1 MNIKIGDPIMKNNL
15 TSKIVISALLILF
28 AFSAVP
34 QEKSEVSL
42 PWTEFKNL
50 TNIDRDMVVIPMETF
65 EKLLIQAGKDDQ
77 KAYNIANGNVIL
89 SQAEFKKLVDS
100 MKSPTGTNIK
110 PPYEYLVT
118 KAVYKGKMR
127 QENTDFTATFLVHV
141 LKDDQYLKIP
151 VIPNSTAVE
160 DIKVNGKSA
169 LIVSESGY
177 SNVVL
182 QGKGEYK
189 IEAEFSVK
197 SSLAK
202 GPYELYININKT
214 PITLF
219 ELEIPMPQIEVEIP
233 QANQINT
240 TENNKVTSVSAVI
253 TESYNI
259 SVKWRKKFEIIEKLP
274 PKVYADMNHLISIED
289 NTLKT
294 TTQINYNI
302 LHSEIETV
310 AVSID
315 DNVNI
320 LNIYGS
326 GTGEW
331 QEIIKDDVR
340 QIIIPFTYGKKGNA
354 GVTIVTEVPLSAE
367 GLETAFTG
375 VKTLNTIRETGSI
388 GIELNTSAEVTVT
401 ENKGLERIAV
411 QTLPADILSRSA
423 KPLIEGFKYS
433 KHPFELL
440 LNIKKHKKIGVPM
453 AAAYSANV
461 ITLFTEDG
469 KIVHSIEYKIKNSS
483 KQFLEVKLP
492 ANSQVFS
499 VFVNNNPVESS
510 LNDDGKLLIPL
521 IRSNS
526 LNSTTDTF
534 PVEVIFATS
543 GHKFSFFG
551 TKETLLPPIDLF
563 TSQIMWSV
571 YIPHGYKYIYFDSSL
586 EKEELIRG
594 INIFG
599 GEERIYDE
607 ANEVDGEMEYDS
619 YNDKDI
625 GSSRERKKQ
634 GLSEFRNSAVAA
646 EEQMVQM
653 KKEKS
658 FGRKM
663 DELAMTPSV
672 AQVTGATGTGLM
684 PIRIK
689 IPTTGQVYRFAKTV
703 VNPEDPLTF
712 KVYFVQSWVPKTV
725 KWVFWIIVILIIFLI
740 GKKIF
745 KKFISSDEE
754 IEENTVRFDES
765 EFKNEEVKAEE
776 PEKKV
781 DE

>member
-1 MNIKIGDPIMKNNL
+1 MKKYLSCGVILAILLSVL
-15 TSKIVISALLILF
+15 TIP
-28 AFSAVP
+28 AFS

-42 PWTEFKNL
+42 PWNEFKSLVNL
-50 TNIDRDMVVIPMETF
+50 DKDQMIIPIATF
-65 EKLLIQAGKDDQ
+65 EKLVLQTGKQDYKPQ
-77 KAYNIANGNVIL
+77 NIVNGNVII
-89 SQAEFKKLVDS
+89 SQAEFKKLVDG
-100 MKSPTGTNIK
+100 MKVPAGLNLT

-118 KAVYKGKMR
+118 KAVYKGKMNR
-127 QENTDFTATFLVHV
+127 ENTDFTATFLVHI

-160 DIKVNGKSA
+160 DIKVNGKPA

-182 QGKGEYK
+182 QGKGEYR

-197 SSLAK
+197 STLEK

-233 QANQINT
+233 QANQIST
-240 TENNKVTSVSAVI
+240 TEKNKVTSVSAVI

-289 NTLKT
+289 NSLKT

-320 LNIYGS
+320 LNIYGA
-326 GTGEW
+326 GTSEW
-331 QEIIKDDVR
+331 QEIIKNDVR

-354 GVTIVTEVPLSAE
+354 SVTIVTEIPLSAE

-375 VKTLNTIRETGSI
+375 IKTLNTIRETGSI

-423 KPLIEGFKYS
+423 KPLIEGFKYA
-433 KHPFELL
+433 KHPFQLM

-453 AAAYSANV
+453 AAAYSANAV
-461 ITLFTEDG
+461 TLFTEDG

-492 ANSQVFS
+492 ADAQVFS
-499 VFVNNNPVESS
+499 VFVNGAPVESS
-510 LNDDGKLLIPL
+510 LNDDGMLLIPL

-526 LNSTTDTF
+526 LTSSTDTF

-543 GHKFSFFG
+543 EDPFSFFG
-551 TKETLLPPIDLF
+551 TKSTILPPVDLF

-571 YIPHGYKYIYFDSSL
+571 YLPHGYKYIYFDSTL
-586 EKEELIRG
+586 EKEEIIRG
-594 INIFG
+594 VNIFG

-607 ANEVDGEMEYDS
+607 ENELGEDMMADGDAYYD
-619 YNDKDI
+619 K
-625 GSSRERKKQ
+625 GAMKTEAKKQ
-634 GLSEFRNSAVAA
+634 LSEFRNAPVEA
-646 EEQMVQM
+646 EEQLVQM
-653 KKEKS
+653 KREKA
-658 FGRKM
+658 FG
-663 DELAMTPSV
+663 
-672 AQVTGATGTGLM
+672 AQM
-684 PIRIK
+684 
-689 IPTTGQVYRFAKTV
+689 
-703 VNPEDPLTF
+703 
-712 KVYFVQSWVPKTV
+712 
-725 KWVFWIIVILIIFLI
+725 
-740 GKKIF
+740 
-745 KKFISSDEE
+745 
-754 IEENTVRFDES
+754 
-765 EFKNEEVKAEE
+765 
-776 PEKKV
+776 
-781 DE
+781 

>member
-1 MNIKIGDPIMKNNL
+1 LVLQTGRQDYKPQNI
-15 TSKIVISALLILF
+15 V
-28 AFSAVP
+28 
-34 QEKSEVSL
+34 
-42 PWTEFKNL
+42 
-50 TNIDRDMVVIPMETF
+50 
-65 EKLLIQAGKDDQ
+65 
-77 KAYNIANGNVIL
+77 NGNVII
-89 SQAEFKKLVDS
+89 SQAEFKKLVDG
-100 MKSPTGTNIK
+100 MKAPSGLNLT

-118 KAVYKGKMR
+118 KAVYKGKMNR
-127 QENTDFTATFLVHV
+127 ENTDFTATFLVHV

-160 DIKVNGKSA
+160 DIKVNGKPA

-182 QGKGEYK
+182 QGKGEYR

-197 SSLAK
+197 STLEK

-233 QANQINT
+233 QANQIST
-240 TENNKVTSVSAVI
+240 TEKNKITYVSAVI

-274 PKVYADMNHLISIED
+274 PKVYADLNHLISIED
-289 NTLKT
+289 NALKT

-315 DNVNI
+315 DNVSI
-320 LNIYGS
+320 LNIYGA

-331 QEIIKDDVR
+331 QEIIKNDVR

-354 GVTIVTEVPLSAE
+354 GVTLVTEVPLSSE

-375 VKTLNTIRETGSI
+375 IKTLNTIRETGSI

-423 KPLIEGFKYS
+423 KPLIEGFKYA
-433 KHPFELL
+433 KHPFELMM
-440 LNIKKHKKIGVPM
+440 NIKKHKKIGVPM
-453 AAAYSANV
+453 AAAYSANAV
-461 ITLFTEDG
+461 TLFTEDG

-483 KQFLEVKLP
+483 KQFLEIKLP
-492 ANSQVFS
+492 ADAQVFS
-499 VFVNNNPVESS
+499 VFVNGNPVESS

-534 PVEVIFATS
+534 PVEVIFANS
-543 GHKFSFFG
+543 EEKFSFFG
-551 TKETLLPPIDLF
+551 TKKTIIPPIDLF

-571 YIPHGYKYIYFDSSL
+571 YIPHGYKYVYFDSSL

-594 INIFG
+594 VNIFG
-599 GEERIYDE
+599 GEERVYDE
-607 ANEVDGEMEYDS
+607 GNEVDGEMEFDS
-619 YNDKDI
+619 FSDKDA
-625 GSSRERKKQ
+625 GRSREAKSQ
-634 GLSEFRNSAVAA
+634 LSEFRNAPVAA

-663 DELAMTPSV
+663 DELALSAPSV
-672 AQVTGATGTGLM
+672 TQAAGMTGTGLM

-703 VNPEDPLTF
+703 VNPEDPLIF
-712 KVYFVQSWVPKTV
+712 KVYYVQSWVPKAV
-725 KWVFWIIVILIIFLI
+725 KWLFWIIVILIIYLI
-740 GKKIF
+740 GKRLF
-745 KKFISSDEE
+745 KKFLSSEE
-754 IEENTVRFDES
+754 EVEENTVVFDETGKIEPGAS
-765 EFKNEEVKAEE
+765 ES
-776 PEKKV
+776 PKV
-781 DE
+781 DEKDTDGKE

>member
-1 MNIKIGDPIMKNNL
+1 MKKYF
-15 TSKIVISALLILF
+15 SRGVILAILLSLVAIP
-28 AFSAVP
+28 AFS

-42 PWTEFKNL
+42 PWNEFKSLVNL
-50 TNIDRDMVVIPMETF
+50 DKDQMIIPIATF
-65 EKLLIQAGKDDQ
+65 EKLVLQTGRQDYKPQ
-77 KAYNIANGNVIL
+77 NIVNGNVII
-89 SQAEFKKLVDS
+89 SQAEFKKLVDG
-100 MKSPTGTNIK
+100 MKAPSGLNLT

-118 KAVYKGKMR
+118 KAVYKGKMNR
-127 QENTDFTATFLVHV
+127 ENTDFTATFLVHV

-160 DIKVNGKSA
+160 DIKVNGKPA

-182 QGKGEYK
+182 QGKGEYR

-197 SSLAK
+197 STLEK

-233 QANQINT
+233 QANQIST
-240 TENNKVTSVSAVI
+240 TEKNKITYVSAVI

-274 PKVYADMNHLISIED
+274 PKVYADLNHLISIED
-289 NTLKT
+289 NALKT

-315 DNVNI
+315 DNVSI
-320 LNIYGS
+320 LNIYGA

-331 QEIIKDDVR
+331 QEIIKNDVR

-354 GVTIVTEVPLSAE
+354 GVTLVTEVPLSSE

-375 VKTLNTIRETGSI
+375 IKTLNTIRETGSI

-423 KPLIEGFKYS
+423 KPLIEGFKYA
-433 KHPFELL
+433 KHPFELMM
-440 LNIKKHKKIGVPM
+440 NIKKHKKIGVPM
-453 AAAYSANV
+453 AAAYSANAV
-461 ITLFTEDG
+461 TLFTEDG

-483 KQFLEVKLP
+483 KQFLEIKLP
-492 ANSQVFS
+492 ADAQVFS
-499 VFVNNNPVESS
+499 VFVNGNPVESS

-534 PVEVIFATS
+534 PVEVIFANS
-543 GHKFSFFG
+543 EEKFSFFG
-551 TKETLLPPIDLF
+551 TKKTIIPPIDLF

-571 YIPHGYKYIYFDSSL
+571 YIPHGYKYVYFDSSL

-594 INIFG
+594 VNIFG
-599 GEERIYDE
+599 GEERVYDE
-607 ANEVDGEMEYDS
+607 GNEVDGEMEFDS
-619 YNDKDI
+619 YSDKDA
-625 GSSRERKKQ
+625 GRSREAKSQ
-634 GLSEFRNSAVAA
+634 LSEFRNAPVAA

-663 DELAMTPSV
+663 DELAMAPSV
-672 AQVTGATGTGLM
+672 TQSVSGGTGLM

-703 VNPEDPLTF
+703 VNPEDPLIF
-712 KVYFVQSWVPKTV
+712 KVYYVQSWVPKAV
-725 KWVFWIIVILIIFLI
+725 KWLFWIIVILIIYLI
-740 GKKIF
+740 GKRLF
-745 KKFISSDEE
+745 KKFLSSEE
-754 IEENTVRFDES
+754 EVEENTVVFDETGKIEPGAS
-765 EFKNEEVKAEE
+765 ES
-776 PEKKV
+776 PKV
-781 DE
+781 DEKDTDGKE

>member
-1 MNIKIGDPIMKNNL
+1 MK
-15 TSKIVISALLILF
+15 KYLLRVLIF
-28 AFSAVP
+28 AAMFVFTLQSFA

-42 PWTEFKNL
+42 PWNEFKNL
-50 TNIDRDMVVIPMETF
+50 TNIDKDMVVIPMETF
-65 EKLLIQAGKDDQ
+65 EKLLIQTGKEDQ
-77 KAYNIANGNVIL
+77 KAYNVANGNVIL
-89 SQAEFKKLVDS
+89 TQSEFKKLVDS
-100 MKSPTGTNIK
+100 MKSPAGTNIK

-118 KAVYKGKMR
+118 KAVYKGKMS
-127 QENTDFTATFLVHV
+127 QENTDFTATFMVHV

-202 GPYELYININKT
+202 GPYELNININKT

-240 TENNKVTSVSAVI
+240 SEKNKITSVSAVI
-253 TESYNI
+253 TESYSI

-289 NTLKT
+289 NALKT
-294 TTQINYNI
+294 NTQINYNI

-326 GTGEW
+326 GIGEW
-331 QEIIKDDVR
+331 QEVIKEDVR

-354 GVTIVTEVPLSAE
+354 SINMVTEVPLSAE

-375 VKTLNTIRETGSI
+375 IKTLNTIRETGSI
-388 GIELNTSAEVTVT
+388 GIELNTSAEVNIT
-401 ENKGLERIAV
+401 ENKGLERIAP
-411 QTLPADILSRSA
+411 QTLPQNILSRSA
-423 KPLIEGFKYS
+423 KPLIEGFKYA
-433 KHPFELL
+433 KHPYELL

-453 AAAYSANV
+453 AAAYSANIV
-461 ITLFTEDG
+461 TLFTEDG
-469 KIVHSIEYKIKNSS
+469 KIVHSIEYNIKNSS
-483 KQFLEVKLP
+483 KQFLEIKLP
-492 ANSQVFS
+492 ENAQVFS
-499 VFVNNNPVESS
+499 VFVNSAPVESS
-510 LNDDGKLLIPL
+510 LNEDGKLLIPL
-521 IRSNS
+521 IRSSN
-526 LNSTTDTF
+526 LSTSEDTY

-543 GHKFSFFG
+543 EEKFSFFG
-551 TKETLLPPIDLF
+551 TKSTELPGIDLF

-571 YIPHGYKYIYFDSSL
+571 YLPYGYKYIYFDSTL

-599 GEERIYDE
+599 DEGRVYDE
-607 ANEVDGEMEYDS
+607 ENELGEDMPEYDGDA
-619 YNDKDI
+619 YYDKDD
-625 GSSRERKKQ
+625 SDYDRQRSKEAKSVM
-634 GLSEFRNSAVAA
+634 SEFRNAPIEA
-646 EEQMVQM
+646 EEQMIQL

-658 FGRKM
+658 FGRRM
-663 DELAMTPSV
+663 EEIALAPSV
-672 AQVTGATGTGLM
+672 SQAAGATGTGLM

-712 KVYFVQSWVPKTV
+712 KVYFVQSWVPKAV
-725 KWVFWIIVILIIFLI
+725 KWLFWIIVILIVYLI
-740 GKKIF
+740 IKKLYR
-745 KKFISSDEE
+745 KLMRSEEE
-754 IEENTVRFDES
+754 IEGETVHFDEA
-765 EFKNEEVKAEE
+765 EYKKEAPDEEEE
-776 PEKKV
+776 AKK
-781 DE
+781 D

>member
-1 MNIKIGDPIMKNNL
+1 MKKYF
-15 TSKIVISALLILF
+15 SRGVILAILLSLVAIP
-28 AFSAVP
+28 AFS

-42 PWTEFKNL
+42 PWNEFKSLVNL
-50 TNIDRDMVVIPMETF
+50 DKDQMIIPIATF
-65 EKLLIQAGKDDQ
+65 EKLVLQTGRQDYKPQ
-77 KAYNIANGNVIL
+77 NIVNGNVII
-89 SQAEFKKLVDS
+89 SQAEFKKLVDG
-100 MKSPTGTNIK
+100 MKAPSGLNLT

-118 KAVYKGKMR
+118 KAVYKGKMNR
-127 QENTDFTATFLVHV
+127 ENTDFTATFLVHV

-160 DIKVNGKSA
+160 DIKVNGKPA

-182 QGKGEYK
+182 QGKGEYR

-197 SSLAK
+197 STLEK

-233 QANQINT
+233 QANQISTN
-240 TENNKVTSVSAVI
+240 EKNKVTYVSAVI
-253 TESYNI
+253 TESYSI

-274 PKVYADMNHLISIED
+274 PKVYADLNHLISIED
-289 NTLKT
+289 NALKT

-320 LNIYGS
+320 LNIYGA

-331 QEIIKDDVR
+331 QEIIKKDVR

-354 GVTIVTEVPLSAE
+354 GVSIVTETPLSAE

-375 VKTLNTIRETGSI
+375 IKTLNTIRETGSI

-411 QTLPADILSRSA
+411 QTLPTEILNRSA
-423 KPLIEGFKYS
+423 KPLIEGFKYA
-433 KHPFELL
+433 KHPFQLM

-453 AAAYSANV
+453 AAAYSANAV
-461 ITLFTEDG
+461 TLFTEDG

-483 KQFLEVKLP
+483 KQFLEIKLP
-492 ANSQVFS
+492 ADAQVFS
-499 VFVNNNPVESS
+499 VFVNGNPVESS

-534 PVEVIFATS
+534 PVEVIFANS
-543 GHKFSFFG
+543 EEKFSFFG
-551 TKETLLPPIDLF
+551 TKNTIIPPIDLF

-594 INIFG
+594 VNIFG

-607 ANEVDGEMEYDS
+607 GNEIDGEMEYDS
-619 YNDKDI
+619 YSDKDT
-625 GSSRERKKQ
+625 GRSREAKSQ
-634 GLSEFRNSAVAA
+634 LSEFRNAPVAA

-663 DELAMTPSV
+663 DELALSAPSV
-672 AQVTGATGTGLM
+672 TQAAGMTGTGLM

-712 KVYFVQSWVPKTV
+712 
-725 KWVFWIIVILIIFLI
+725 
-740 GKKIF
+740 
-745 KKFISSDEE
+745 
-754 IEENTVRFDES
+754 
-765 EFKNEEVKAEE
+765 
-776 PEKKV
+776 
-781 DE
+781 

>member
-1 MNIKIGDPIMKNNL
+1 MKKYF
-15 TSKIVISALLILF
+15 SRGVILAILLSLVTIP
-28 AFSAVP
+28 AFS

-42 PWTEFKNL
+42 PWNEFKSLVNL
-50 TNIDRDMVVIPMETF
+50 DKDQMIIPIATF
-65 EKLLIQAGKDDQ
+65 EKLVLQTGRQDYKPQ
-77 KAYNIANGNVIL
+77 NIVNGNVII
-89 SQAEFKKLVDS
+89 SQAEFKKLVDG
-100 MKSPTGTNIK
+100 MKAPSGINLT

-118 KAVYKGKMR
+118 KAVYKGKMNR
-127 QENTDFTATFLVHV
+127 ENTDFSATFLVHV

-160 DIKVNGKSA
+160 DIKVNGKPA

-182 QGKGEYK
+182 QGKGEYR

-197 SSLAK
+197 STLEK

-233 QANQINT
+233 QANQIST
-240 TENNKVTSVSAVI
+240 TEKNKVTHVSAVI

-259 SVKWRKKFEIIEKLP
+259 SVKWRKKFEMIEKLP
-274 PKVYADMNHLISIED
+274 PKVYADLNHLISIED
-289 NTLKT
+289 NALKT

-331 QEIIKDDVR
+331 QEIIKNDVR

-354 GVTIVTEVPLSAE
+354 SVSIVTETPLSAE

-375 VKTLNTIRETGSI
+375 IRTLSTIRETGSI

-411 QTLPADILSRSA
+411 QTLPSEILNRSA
-423 KPLIEGFKYS
+423 KPLIEGFKYA
-433 KHPFELL
+433 KHPFQLM

-453 AAAYSANV
+453 AAAYSANAV
-461 ITLFTEDG
+461 TLFTEDG

-492 ANSQVFS
+492 ADAQVFS
-499 VFVNNNPVESS
+499 VFVNGNPVESS

-534 PVEVIFATS
+534 PVEVIFANS
-543 GHKFSFFG
+543 EEKFSFYG
-551 TKETLLPPIDLF
+551 TKKTIIPPIDLF

-594 INIFG
+594 VNIFG
-599 GEERIYDE
+599 GEERVYDE
-607 ANEVDGEMEYDS
+607 GNEIDGEMEFDS
-619 YNDKDI
+619 YSDKDA
-625 GSSRERKKQ
+625 GRSREAKSQ
-634 GLSEFRNSAVAA
+634 LSEFRNAPVAA

-663 DELAMTPSV
+663 DELALSAPSV
-672 AQVTGATGTGLM
+672 TQAAGMTGTGLM

-712 KVYFVQSWVPKTV
+712 KVYFVQSWVPKAV
-725 KWVFWIIVILIIFLI
+725 KWLFWIIVILIIYLI
-740 GKKIF
+740 GKRLF
-745 KKFISSDEE
+745 KKFLSSEE
-754 IEENTVRFDES
+754 EVEENTVVFDEK
-765 EFKNEEVKAEE
+765 EFIKEEFEADE
-776 PEKKV
+776 PEKKE
-781 DE
+781 DEKKE

>member
-1 MNIKIGDPIMKNNL
+1 MKKYF
-15 TSKIVISALLILF
+15 SRSVILAILLSLVTIP
-28 AFSAVP
+28 AFS

-42 PWTEFKNL
+42 PWNEFKSLVNL
-50 TNIDRDMVVIPMETF
+50 DKDQMIIPIATF
-65 EKLLIQAGKDDQ
+65 EKLVLQTGRQDYKPQ
-77 KAYNIANGNVIL
+77 NIVNGNVII
-89 SQAEFKKLVDS
+89 SQAEFKKLVDG
-100 MKSPTGTNIK
+100 MKAPSGINLT

-118 KAVYKGKMR
+118 KAVYKGKMNR
-127 QENTDFTATFLVHV
+127 ENTDFSATFLVHV

-160 DIKVNGKSA
+160 DIKVNGKPA

-182 QGKGEYK
+182 QGKGEYR

-197 SSLAK
+197 STLEK

-233 QANQINT
+233 QANQIST
-240 TENNKVTSVSAVI
+240 TEKNKVTHVSAVI

-259 SVKWRKKFEIIEKLP
+259 SVKWRKKFEMIEKLP
-274 PKVYADMNHLISIED
+274 PKVYADLNHLISIED
-289 NTLKT
+289 NALKT

-331 QEIIKDDVR
+331 QEIIKNDVR

-354 GVTIVTEVPLSAE
+354 SVSIVTETPLSAE

-375 VKTLNTIRETGSI
+375 IRTLSTIRETGSI

-411 QTLPADILSRSA
+411 QTLPSEILNRSA
-423 KPLIEGFKYS
+423 KPLIEGFKYA
-433 KHPFELL
+433 KHPFQLM

-453 AAAYSANV
+453 AAAYSANAV
-461 ITLFTEDG
+461 TLFTEDG

-492 ANSQVFS
+492 ADAQVFS
-499 VFVNNNPVESS
+499 VFVNGNPVESS

-534 PVEVIFATS
+534 PVEVIFANS
-543 GHKFSFFG
+543 EEKFSFYG
-551 TKETLLPPIDLF
+551 TKKTIIPPIDLF

-594 INIFG
+594 VNIFG
-599 GEERIYDE
+599 GEERVYDE
-607 ANEVDGEMEYDS
+607 GNEIDGEMEFDS
-619 YNDKDI
+619 YSDKDA
-625 GSSRERKKQ
+625 GRSREAKSQ
-634 GLSEFRNSAVAA
+634 LSEFRNAPVAA

-663 DELAMTPSV
+663 DELALSAPSV
-672 AQVTGATGTGLM
+672 TQAAGMTGTGLM

-712 KVYFVQSWVPKTV
+712 KVYFVQSWVPKAV
-725 KWVFWIIVILIIFLI
+725 KWLFWIIVILIIYLI
-740 GKKIF
+740 GKRLF
-745 KKFISSDEE
+745 KKFLSSEE
-754 IEENTVRFDES
+754 EVEENTVVFDEK
-765 EFKNEEVKAEE
+765 EFKKDEEENEE
-776 PEKKV
+776 PEKK
-781 DE
+781 EEEKKE

>member
-1 MNIKIGDPIMKNNL
+1 MKKYLSCGVILAILLSVL
-15 TSKIVISALLILF
+15 TIP
-28 AFSAVP
+28 AFS

-42 PWTEFKNL
+42 PWNEFKSLVNL
-50 TNIDRDMVVIPMETF
+50 DKDQMIIPIATF
-65 EKLLIQAGKDDQ
+65 EKLVLQTGKQDYKPQ
-77 KAYNIANGNVIL
+77 NIVNGNVII
-89 SQAEFKKLVDS
+89 SQAEFKKLVDG
-100 MKSPTGTNIK
+100 MKVPAGLNLT

-118 KAVYKGKMR
+118 KAVYKGKMNR
-127 QENTDFTATFLVHV
+127 ENTDFTATFLVHI

-160 DIKVNGKSA
+160 DIKVNGKPA

-182 QGKGEYK
+182 QGKGEYR

-197 SSLAK
+197 STLEK

-233 QANQINT
+233 QANQIST
-240 TENNKVTSVSAVI
+240 TEKNKVTSVSAVI

-289 NTLKT
+289 NSLKT

-315 DNVNI
+315 DNVSI
-320 LNIYGS
+320 LNIYGA

-331 QEIIKDDVR
+331 QEIIKNDVR

-354 GVTIVTEVPLSAE
+354 SVTIVTEIPLSAE

-375 VKTLNTIRETGSI
+375 IKTLNTIRETGSI

-423 KPLIEGFKYS
+423 KPLIEGFKYA
-433 KHPFELL
+433 KHPFQLM

-453 AAAYSANV
+453 AAAYSANAV
-461 ITLFTEDG
+461 TLFTEDG

-492 ANSQVFS
+492 AAAQVFS
-499 VFVNNNPVESS
+499 VFVNGAPVESS
-510 LNDDGKLLIPL
+510 LNDDGMLLIPL
-521 IRSNS
+521 IRSSS
-526 LNSTTDTF
+526 LTSSTDTF
-534 PVEVIFATS
+534 PVEVIFANS
-543 GHKFSFFG
+543 EEKFSFFG
-551 TKETLLPPIDLF
+551 TKKTIIPPIDLF

-571 YIPHGYKYIYFDSSL
+571 YIPHGYKYVYFDSSL

-594 INIFG
+594 VNIFG
-599 GEERIYDE
+599 GEERVYDE
-607 ANEVDGEMEYDS
+607 GNEIDGEMEFDS
-619 YNDKDI
+619 FSDKDA
-625 GSSRERKKQ
+625 GRSREAKSQ
-634 GLSEFRNSAVAA
+634 LSEFRNAPVAA

-663 DELAMTPSV
+663 DELSMAPSV
-672 AQVTGATGTGLM
+672 SQVSGAVSGGTGLM

-712 KVYFVQSWVPKTV
+712 KVYFVQSWVPKAV
-725 KWVFWIIVILIIFLI
+725 KWLFWLVVILIIYII
-740 GKKIF
+740 GKKLF
-745 KKFISSDEE
+745 KKFLSSDEE
-754 IEENTVRFDES
+754 IEGETVHFD
-765 EFKNEEVKAEE
+765 KAEYKKEAPKADE
-776 PEKKV
+776 PEKEEEKK
-781 DE
+781 E

>member
-1 MNIKIGDPIMKNNL
+1 MLAI
-15 TSKIVISALLILF
+15 LLSLVTIP
-28 AFSAVP
+28 AFS

-42 PWTEFKNL
+42 PWNEFKSLVNL
-50 TNIDRDMVVIPMETF
+50 DKDQMIIPIATF
-65 EKLLIQAGKDDQ
+65 EKLVLQTGRQDYKPQ
-77 KAYNIANGNVIL
+77 NIVNGNVII
-89 SQAEFKKLVDS
+89 SQAEFKKLVDG
-100 MKSPTGTNIK
+100 MKAPSGINLT

-118 KAVYKGKMR
+118 KAVYKGKMNR
-127 QENTDFTATFLVHV
+127 ENTDFTATFLVHV

-151 VIPNSTAVE
+151 VVPNSTALE
-160 DIKVNGKSA
+160 DIKVNGKPA

-182 QGKGEYK
+182 QGKGEYR

-197 SSLAK
+197 STLEK
-202 GPYELYININKT
+202 GPYELFININKT

-233 QANQINT
+233 QANQIST
-240 TENNKVTSVSAVI
+240 TEKNKVTYVSAVI

-259 SVKWRKKFEIIEKLP
+259 SVKWRKKFEMIEKLP
-274 PKVYADMNHLISIED
+274 PKVYADLNHLISIED
-289 NTLKT
+289 NALKT

-320 LNIYGS
+320 LNIYGA

-331 QEIIKDDVR
+331 QEIIKNDVR

-354 GVTIVTEVPLSAE
+354 GVTLVTEVPLSSE

-375 VKTLNTIRETGSI
+375 IKTLNTIRETGSI

-411 QTLPADILSRSA
+411 QTLPSEILNRSA
-423 KPLIEGFKYS
+423 KPLIEGFKYA
-433 KHPFELL
+433 KHPFQLM

-453 AAAYSANV
+453 AAAYSANAV
-461 ITLFTEDG
+461 TLFTEDG

-492 ANSQVFS
+492 ADAQVFS
-499 VFVNNNPVESS
+499 VFVNGNPVESS

-534 PVEVIFATS
+534 PVEVIFANS
-543 GHKFSFFG
+543 EEKFSFFG
-551 TKETLLPPIDLF
+551 TKKTIIPPIDLF
-563 TSQIMWSV
+563 TSQIIWSV

-594 INIFG
+594 VNIFG

-619 YNDKDI
+619 YSDKDA
-625 GSSRERKKQ
+625 GRSREAKSQ
-634 GLSEFRNSAVAA
+634 LSEFRNAPVAA

-663 DELAMTPSV
+663 DDLALSAPSV
-672 AQVTGATGTGLM
+672 TQAAGMTGTGLM

-712 KVYFVQSWVPKTV
+712 KVYFVQSWVPKAV
-725 KWVFWIIVILIIFLI
+725 KWLFWIVVILLIFLI
-740 GKKIF
+740 GKRLF
-745 KKFISSDEE
+745 KKFLSSEE
-754 IEENTVRFDES
+754 EVEENTVVFDES
-765 EFKNEEVKAEE
+765 GKIE
-776 PEKKV
+776 PGASESPKTDEK
-781 DE
+781 DTGGTE

>member
-1 MNIKIGDPIMKNNL
+1 MKKYFSRGIML
-15 TSKIVISALLILF
+15 AILLSLVTIP
-28 AFSAVP
+28 AFS

-42 PWTEFKNL
+42 PWNEFKSLVNL
-50 TNIDRDMVVIPMETF
+50 DKDQMIIPIATF
-65 EKLLIQAGKDDQ
+65 EKLVLQTGRQDYKPQ
-77 KAYNIANGNVIL
+77 NIVNGNVII
-89 SQAEFKKLVDS
+89 SQAEFKKLVDG
-100 MKSPTGTNIK
+100 MKAPSGINLT

-118 KAVYKGKMR
+118 KAVYKGKMNR
-127 QENTDFTATFLVHV
+127 ENTDFTATFLVHV

-151 VIPNSTAVE
+151 VVPNSTALE
-160 DIKVNGKSA
+160 DIKVNGKPA

-182 QGKGEYK
+182 QGKGEYR

-197 SSLAK
+197 STLEK
-202 GPYELYININKT
+202 GPYELFININKT

-233 QANQINT
+233 QANQIST
-240 TENNKVTSVSAVI
+240 TEKNKVTYVSAVI

-259 SVKWRKKFEIIEKLP
+259 SVKWRKKFEMIEKLP
-274 PKVYADMNHLISIED
+274 PKVYADLNHLISIED
-289 NTLKT
+289 NALKT

-320 LNIYGS
+320 LNIYGA

-331 QEIIKDDVR
+331 QEIIKNDVR

-354 GVTIVTEVPLSAE
+354 GVTLVTEVPLSSE

-375 VKTLNTIRETGSI
+375 IKTLNTIRETGSI

-411 QTLPADILSRSA
+411 QTLPSEILNRSA
-423 KPLIEGFKYS
+423 KPLIEGFKYA
-433 KHPFELL
+433 KHPFQLM

-453 AAAYSANV
+453 AAAYSANAV
-461 ITLFTEDG
+461 TLFTEDG

-492 ANSQVFS
+492 ADAQVFS
-499 VFVNNNPVESS
+499 VFVNGNPVESS

-534 PVEVIFATS
+534 PVEVIFANS
-543 GHKFSFFG
+543 EEKFSFFG
-551 TKETLLPPIDLF
+551 TKKTIIPPIDLF
-563 TSQIMWSV
+563 TSQIIWSV

-594 INIFG
+594 VNIFG

-619 YNDKDI
+619 YSDKDA
-625 GSSRERKKQ
+625 GRSREAKSQ
-634 GLSEFRNSAVAA
+634 LSEFRNAPVAA

-663 DELAMTPSV
+663 DDLALSAPSV
-672 AQVTGATGTGLM
+672 TQAAGMTGTGLM

-712 KVYFVQSWVPKTV
+712 KVYFVQSWVPKAV
-725 KWVFWIIVILIIFLI
+725 KWLFWIVVILLIFLI
-740 GKKIF
+740 GKRLF
-745 KKFISSDEE
+745 KKFLSSEE
-754 IEENTVRFDES
+754 EVEENTVVFDES
-765 EFKNEEVKAEE
+765 GKIE
-776 PEKKV
+776 PGASESPKTDEK
-781 DE
+781 DTGGTE

>member
-1 MNIKIGDPIMKNNL
+1 MKKYF
-15 TSKIVISALLILF
+15 SRGVILAILLSLVAIP
-28 AFSAVP
+28 AFS

-42 PWTEFKNL
+42 PWNEFKSLVNL
-50 TNIDRDMVVIPMETF
+50 DKDQMIIPIATF
-65 EKLLIQAGKDDQ
+65 EKLVLQTGRQDYKPQ
-77 KAYNIANGNVIL
+77 NIVNGNVII
-89 SQAEFKKLVDS
+89 SQAEFKKLVDG
-100 MKSPTGTNIK
+100 MKAPSGLNLT

-118 KAVYKGKMR
+118 KAVYKGKMNR
-127 QENTDFTATFLVHV
+127 ENTDFTATFLVHV

-160 DIKVNGKSA
+160 DIKVNGKPA

-182 QGKGEYK
+182 QGKGEYR

-197 SSLAK
+197 STLEK

-233 QANQINT
+233 QANQISTN
-240 TENNKVTSVSAVI
+240 EKNKVTYVSAVI
-253 TESYNI
+253 TESYSI

-274 PKVYADMNHLISIED
+274 PKVYADLNHLISIED
-289 NTLKT
+289 NALKT

-320 LNIYGS
+320 LNIYGA

-331 QEIIKDDVR
+331 QEIIKKDVR

-354 GVTIVTEVPLSAE
+354 GVSIVTETPLSAE

-375 VKTLNTIRETGSI
+375 IKTLNTIRETGSI

-411 QTLPADILSRSA
+411 QTLPTEILNRSA
-423 KPLIEGFKYS
+423 KPLIEGFKYA
-433 KHPFELL
+433 KHPFQLM

-453 AAAYSANV
+453 AAAYSANAV
-461 ITLFTEDG
+461 TLFTEDG

-483 KQFLEVKLP
+483 KQFLEIKLP
-492 ANSQVFS
+492 ADAQVFS
-499 VFVNNNPVESS
+499 VFVNGNPVESS

-534 PVEVIFATS
+534 PVEVIFANS
-543 GHKFSFFG
+543 EEKFSFFG
-551 TKETLLPPIDLF
+551 TKNTIIPPIDLF

-594 INIFG
+594 VNIFG

-607 ANEVDGEMEYDS
+607 GNEIDGEMEYDS
-619 YNDKDI
+619 YSDKDT
-625 GSSRERKKQ
+625 GRSREAKSQ
-634 GLSEFRNSAVAA
+634 LSEFRNAPVAA

-663 DELAMTPSV
+663 DELALSAPSV
-672 AQVTGATGTGLM
+672 TQAAGMTGTGLM

-712 KVYFVQSWVPKTV
+712 KVYFVQSWVPKAV
-725 KWVFWIIVILIIFLI
+725 KWLFWIIVILIIYLI
-740 GKKIF
+740 GKRLF
-745 KKFISSDEE
+745 KKFLSSEE
-754 IEENTVRFDES
+754 EVEENTVVFDDTGKIEPDASES
-765 EFKNEEVKAEE
+765 
-776 PEKKV
+776 PKV
-781 DE
+781 DEKDTDGKE

>member
-1 MNIKIGDPIMKNNL
+1 MK
-15 TSKIVISALLILF
+15 TSLFRYFFITLLLAVFILPLL
-28 AFSAVP
+28 S
-34 QEKSEVSL
+34 QDKSEVSL

-50 TNIDRDMVVIPMETF
+50 TNIDKDMVVIPMETF
-65 EKLLIQAGKDDQ
+65 EKLLIQAGKENQ

-89 SQAEFKKLVDS
+89 SQTEFKKLVDN
-100 MKSPTGTNIK
+100 MKTPGTNIK
-110 PPYEYLVT
+110 PPYDYLVT
-118 KAVYKGKMR
+118 KAVYKGKMSTD
-127 QENTDFTATFLVHV
+127 NTDFTATFLVHV

-151 VIPNSTAVE
+151 VIPNSTAVK

-197 SSLAK
+197 STLAK

-219 ELEIPMPQIEVEIP
+219 ELDIPMPQIEVEIP
-233 QANQINT
+233 QANQIRT
-240 TENNKVTSVSAVI
+240 SENNRITSVSAVI

-310 AVSID
+310 AVSLD

-320 LNIYGS
+320 LNIYGA

-331 QEIIKDDVR
+331 QEIVKNDVR

-354 GVTIVTEVPLSAE
+354 SVTIVTEVPLSAE

-375 VKTLNTIRETGSI
+375 IKTLNTIRETGSI

-411 QTLPADILSRSA
+411 QTLPSDILSRSA
-423 KPLIEGFKYS
+423 KPLIEGFKYA
-433 KHPFELL
+433 KHPFELM

-461 ITLFTEDG
+461 VTLFTEDG

-492 ANSQVFS
+492 ADAQVFS
-499 VFVNNNPVESS
+499 VFVNSSPVESS

-543 GHKFSFFG
+543 EHKFGFFG
-551 TKETLLPPIDLF
+551 IKETLLPPIDLF

-594 INIFG
+594 VNIFG
-599 GEERIYDE
+599 GEERVYDE
-607 ANEVDGEMEYDS
+607 ENGLGDDMMEYDS
-619 YNDKDI
+619 YDDKNI
-625 GSSRERKKQ
+625 GRSREAKRQ
-634 GLSEFRNSAVAA
+634 MSEFRNAPIEA
-646 EEQMVQM
+646 EEQLLQM
-653 KKEKS
+653 KKEKAFNS
-658 FGRKM
+658 KM
-663 DELAMTPSV
+663 DELALAAPSV
-672 AQVTGATGTGLM
+672 SQTAGVMSGGTGLM

-712 KVYFVQSWVPKTV
+712 KVYFVQSWVPKAV
-725 KWVFWIIVILIIFLI
+725 KWLFWIVVILIIYI
-740 GKKIF
+740 IVKKLF
-745 KKFISSDEE
+745 KKFFSAEDE
-754 IEENTVRFDES
+754 IEGETIHYDEAEYKKEAPES
-765 EFKNEEVKAEE
+765 EE
-776 PEKKV
+776 PEKK
-781 DE
+781 EEGEKKE